1 MECVPRSIAERVE
14 LQCNGCCS
22 CVITGVCVSGH
33 ELISNA
39 DVTPFIAPVLM
50 RGVVVIMLQLLVELP
65 PGAYAPGG
73 PNEA

>member
-1 MECVPRSIAERVE
+1 
-14 LQCNGCCS
+14 LQLS
-22 CVITGVCVSGH
+22 SLIKDKVS
-33 ELISNA
+33 
-39 DVTPFIAPVLM
+39 DVTPFIGPVLM

>member
-1 MECVPRSIAERVE
+1 MTSRH
-14 LQCNGCCS
+14 NG
-22 CVITGVCVSGH
+22 
-33 ELISNA
+33 
-39 DVTPFIAPVLM
+39 DVTPFIGPVLM